1 MGLSFVEEVL
11 GTRVIRGEGQV
22 APKICRTKGKRLGGE
37 GGGGDGTLGI
47 KIFGQARCQ
56 TTVTSAVSVPDK
68 NIINN
73 IHKIE
78 V

>member
-22 APKICRTKGKRLGGE
+22 APKICRTKGKRWGGE

-56 TTVTSAVSVPDK
+56 TTVTSAVSVPDQ